1 MKLTVANFFTEGAD
15 VNCRTKDNGRTPL
28 HVAVAC
34 DHGDVIDMLL
44 EKGADVEIEDEFG
57 LDAMKIAAK
66 YGNKQC
72 ERHLFMFSWQKRAA
86 NMKPRY
92 LNPPIWP
99 HQKYDSN
106 LPPLWMSG
114 HVAQTYLLDLNSAP
128 AEYSGS
134 RFDAPKASRR
144 KPEEF
149 ASRMKPRKHFPSIR
163 KNRRD
168 SDTPDEKPDVP
179 KGRTKS
185 SMGKRFHRDRRA
197 ASSAAVNDEPLFDF
211 DESLFQKP
219 NVPKAGGEDKKFR
232 DAISRINLV
241 LEKNKLAADMPS
253 YEIWRLA
260 STNAPEDT
268 NVPPMQDD
276 WAVGSML
283 TEFSKLRVTQK

>member
-1 MKLTVANFFTEGAD
+1 M
-15 VNCRTKDNGRTPL
+15 NCRTKDNGRTPL

-44 EKGADVEIEDEFG
+44 ERGADVEIEDEFG

-114 HVAQTYLLDLNSAP
+114 HVAQTYLLDLNSRP

-134 RFDAPKASRR
+134 RFDAPKASRH
-144 KPEEF
+144 KPEDF
-149 ASRMKPRKHFPSIR
+149 ASRTKARKHFPSIR

-168 SDTPDEKPDVP
+168 SDTPDEKVDKLKRKTV
-179 KGRTKS
+179 S
-185 SMGKRFHRDRRA
+185 STGKRFRRDRRA
-197 ASSAAVNDEPLFDF
+197 ASSAAANDEPLFDF
-211 DESLFQKP
+211 DDSLFQRTS
-219 NVPKAGGEDKKFR
+219 VPKADANDKKFR

-241 LEKNKLAADMPS
+241 LEKNKMAADLPS

-260 STNAPEDT
+260 STNAAEDSNSSALQT
-268 NVPPMQDD
+268 QDD